1 MKQCWYIIL
10 LLMMVLSGCTD
21 DKRVVGLLDHAEA
34 VMEEHPDSAYQ
45 FLCEA
50 DSCIAEQSKGTRMRH
65 LMLKTEAK
73 NKLYLPLPS
82 DTLFQEVVDYYDD
95 RGTSNQRLM
104 AHYLLGCI
112 YRDRKEAPMALQCY
126 NDAVEKADT
135 LSDNC
140 DYTTLY
146 KVYGQMADIFEAQV
160 MPNEEIE
167 ALKRYSKYAKKAGNI
182 YEYIHGIEFMASAYD
197 LQRDT
202 AMILSTEEKVHSL
215 YEKYGFTQDA
225 ITAYARTI
233 YIFMNRGNYG
243 KAHQLM
249 LALENESRLFDDKG
263 NIRAG
268 REHYYYTKGLY
279 YLGIGQLDSA
289 EYEFKK
295 LIPYGYTFD
304 AYKGLM
310 MVYKKRKNYTTAA
323 SFMDLREASFD
334 TLVTNIHAEAT
345 RQVKG
350 MYDYAR
356 HQRIAMEK
364 VAESERNRNIIYLLV
379 FVITIVAFCLYHLQK
394 RAKAKKKREIKR
406 LSQQYMDVLTRYEE
420 TKNEMSVMETD
431 FAFFQQ
437 QKQEE
442 LSNLQSRL
450 SDLQHRYGNLEQTER
465 IDALKQSPIWE
476 SFMDRL
482 DPKKKTKPI
491 TDREWDKLSVLFSQC
506 VPSLYARM
514 THNNLLSQHEQRVT
528 ILTRLGM
535 HTGET
540 AILLDLPL
548 QRITNARAS
557 SNNKLF
563 ADHSARTFLKN
574 ISQI

>member
-1 MKQCWYIIL
+1 
-10 LLMMVLSGCTD
+10 
-21 DKRVVGLLDHAEA
+21 
-34 VMEEHPDSAYQ
+34 
-45 FLCEA
+45 
-50 DSCIAEQSKGTRMRH
+50 
-65 LMLKTEAK
+65 
-73 NKLYLPLPS
+73 
-82 DTLFQEVVDYYDD
+82 
-95 RGTSNQRLM
+95 
-104 AHYLLGCI
+104 
-112 YRDRKEAPMALQCY
+112 
-126 NDAVEKADT
+126 
-135 LSDNC
+135 
-140 DYTTLY
+140 
-146 KVYGQMADIFEAQV
+146 
-160 MPNEEIE
+160 
-167 ALKRYSKYAKKAGNI
+167 
-182 YEYIHGIEFMASAYD
+182 
-197 LQRDT
+197 
-202 AMILSTEEKVHSL
+202 
-215 YEKYGFTQDA
+215 
-225 ITAYARTI
+225 
-233 YIFMNRGNYG
+233 
-243 KAHQLM
+243 
-249 LALENESRLFDDKG
+249 
-263 NIRAG
+263 
-268 REHYYYTKGLY
+268 
-279 YLGIGQLDSA
+279 
-289 EYEFKK
+289 
-295 LIPYGYTFD
+295 
-304 AYKGLM
+304 
-310 MVYKKRKNYTTAA
+310 
-323 SFMDLREASFD
+323 
-334 TLVTNIHAEAT
+334 
-345 RQVKG
+345 
-350 MYDYAR
+350 
-356 HQRIAMEK
+356 
-364 VAESERNRNIIYLLV
+364 
-379 FVITIVAFCLYHLQK
+379 
-394 RAKAKKKREIKR
+394 
-406 LSQQYMDVLTRYEE
+406 MDVLTRYEE

>member
-1 MKQCWYIIL
+1 MRRCCYILFL
-10 LLMMVLSGCTD
+10 LVLLSACSD
-21 DKRVVGLLDHAEA
+21 NREVVALLDHAEA

-50 DSCIAEQSKGTRMRH
+50 DSCVADQSRKTRMRH
-65 LMLKTEAK
+65 LMLKTEAE
-73 NKLYLPLPS
+73 NKLYLQLPS
-82 DTLFQEVVDYYDD
+82 DTTFQEVVDYYDHH
-95 RGTSNQRLM
+95 GTPNQQLK
-104 AHYLLGCI
+104 AHYLLGSI
-112 YRDRKEAPMALQCY
+112 YLDRGEAPMALQCF
-126 NDAVEKADT
+126 NDAMEKADT
-135 LSDNC
+135 LSNDC
-140 DYTTLY
+140 DYTTLFS
-146 KVYGQMADIFEAQV
+146 VYGQMADVFEAQV

-167 ALKRYSKYAKKAGNI
+167 ALQQYSKYAQKAGNT
-182 YEYIHGIEFMASAYD
+182 YEHIRGVEFMAGAYD
-197 LQRDT
+197 ILGDT
-202 AMILSTEEKVHSL
+202 SMILAMEQKATEL
-215 YEKYGFTQDA
+215 YRKHNMPQAAASALTMS
-225 ITAYARTI
+225 IRI
-233 YIFMNRGNYG
+233 NINRGNF
-243 KAHQLM
+243 KEAKHM
-249 LALENESRLFDDKG
+249 IETFETESGLFDVEG
-263 NIRAG
+263 NICEG
-268 REHYYYTKGLY
+268 REHYYHTKGLY

-289 EYEFKK
+289 EYEFKR

-465 IDALKQSPIWE
+465 IEALKQSPVWE
-476 SFMDRL
+476 AFMDRL